1 MLRFIR
7 EQEERLA
14 MRLLAWQYQ
23 KNEMVLPPPTEL
35 ARQAARLVD
44 DAHRI
49 AHERGSNVVAI
60 IKDLVADIRRR

>member
-14 MRLLAWQYQ
+14 LRLLAWQYQ
-23 KNEMVLPPPTEL
+23 KNKMAPPPSTEL
-35 ARQAARLVD
+35 AHQAAKLVN

-49 AHERGSNVVAI
+49 ARERGSNVVAI
-60 IKDLVADIRRR
+60 IKELVADIRK